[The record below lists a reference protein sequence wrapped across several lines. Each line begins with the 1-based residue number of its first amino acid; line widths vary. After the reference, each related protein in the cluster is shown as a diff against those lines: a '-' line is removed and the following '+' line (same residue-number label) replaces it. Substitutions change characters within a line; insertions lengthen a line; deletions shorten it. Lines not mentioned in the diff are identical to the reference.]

1 MKWKILQKVN
11 VKLKLFCK
19 TVAWGGKKAIKTPNL
34 LMNFKNFKRKN
45 QLKPF
50 HPSQDYKDH
59 LQWYPNQQL
68 VILGYR

>member
-1 MKWKILQKVN
+1 MQKVN
-11 VKLKLFCK
+11 VKLKLFYK
-19 TVAWGGKKAIKTPNL
+19 TGEKEAIKTPNQ
-34 LMNFKNFKRKN
+34 LMRFKNFKRKN

-50 HPSQDYKDH
+50 NPLQDYKDH